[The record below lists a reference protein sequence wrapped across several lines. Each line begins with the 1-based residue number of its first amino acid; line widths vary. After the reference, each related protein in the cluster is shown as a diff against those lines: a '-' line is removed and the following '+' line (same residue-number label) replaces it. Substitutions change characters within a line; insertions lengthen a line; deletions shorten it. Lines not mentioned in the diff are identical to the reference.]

1 VGTAAEEAVAAAEVI
16 AVAAADVDSEHR
28 ISLSRFR
35 EVPMSPSETHAIRK
49 MNSRRNLRVA
59 LGVIALL
66 SAGAFQVSASDKQTT
81 FKSPDAAVDALVSAV
96 KAGDTNAIIAVLG
109 PSGRKLAT
117 SGDPVAD
124 AAARQ
129 RFTSAY
135 DESHTLKQEG
145 DTRSVLVL
153 GKDDFPFPIP
163 VVADA
168 GGTWRFDTE
177 AGAEEIIDR
186 RIGENELAAINVLA
200 ALVDAQREYADGD
213 RDGKGPQ
220 YARKLLSST
229 GKKDGLFWPSEE
241 GQDESPLGP
250 LVANAR
256 VEGYRRTSEAV
267 PPYHGYLFKVLTSQG
282 KDAPGGAR
290 DYVLQGRMIGG
301 YAFLAEPA
309 EYGSSGVMTFVVN
322 QDGDVFQKDLG
333 PDTTEIAADTTEF
346 NPDSTW
352 TKVDRQ

>member
-1 VGTAAEEAVAAAEVI
+1 VAVAEAVAGV
-16 AVAAADVDSEHR
+16 VAAAAAAADSQQP
-28 ISLSRFR
+28 ISPSRYR
-35 EVPMSPSETHAIRK
+35 EVPMSPSDTQAFRSSHTARA
-49 MNSRRNLRVA
+49 VQVT

-66 SAGAFQVSASDKQTT
+66 LAGVFPGAAAGRQET
-81 FKSPDAAVDALVSAV
+81 FKSADAAVDALVAAV
-96 KAGDTNAIIAVLG
+96 KAGDENAIVAVLG
-109 PSGRKLAT
+109 PTGRKLAT
-117 SGDPVAD
+117 SGDAVAD
-124 AAARQ
+124 AAARE

-135 DESHTLKQEG
+135 DESHSLKQES
-145 DTRSVLVL
+145 DARSILIL

-163 VVADA
+163 VVADSN
-168 GGTWRFDTE
+168 GGWRFDTA
-177 AGAEEIIDR
+177 AGAEEIINR

-200 ALVDAQREYADGD
+200 ALVDAQREYADND

-229 GKKDGLFWPSEE
+229 GKRDGLFWPSQE

-282 KDAPGGAR
+282 KDAAGGGR

-322 QDGDVFQKDLG
+322 QDGVVLQKDLG
-333 PDTTEIAADTTEF
+333 PDTTEIAASTAQF

-352 TKVDRQ
+352 KKVEQQ